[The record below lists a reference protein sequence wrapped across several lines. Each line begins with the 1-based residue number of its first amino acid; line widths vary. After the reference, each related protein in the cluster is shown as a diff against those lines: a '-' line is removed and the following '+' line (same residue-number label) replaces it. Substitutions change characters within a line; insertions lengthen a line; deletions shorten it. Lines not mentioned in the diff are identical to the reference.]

1 MIAPARGTLRAAR
14 AAAVAGTVL
23 ALASAAHVAA
33 GGGLPD
39 ALTVLALLALT
50 TCAAHLLTRRR
61 LSGPALV
68 GVLGAGQVVLHE
80 VLVATC
86 AVPAGAL
93 AGAGHHGQLLTTDPA
108 TTAAATAA
116 ASAPGWSAGMLAAHT
131 AATLLA
137 ALVLARGEAA
147 LWALRTWWRPLLVVL
162 RLAVAPPPG
171 PRRTPPPAPPAVA
184 APCLLVVRR
193 APRRGP
199 PPRCQPSPPR
209 ARSFAASP

>member
-39 ALTVLALLALT
+39 ALTTLALLAIT

-61 LSGPALV
+61 LSGPALL
-68 GVLGAGQVVLHE
+68 GVLGAGQVALHE
-80 VLVATC
+80 VLAATC
-86 AVPAGAL
+86 ALPAGAVG
-93 AGAGHHGQLLTTDPA
+93 GAGHHGQLLLAAP
-108 TTAAATAA
+108 AAATGAQVGAA
-116 ASAPGWSAGMLAAHT
+116 GAPAAMLAAHT

-147 LWALRTWWRPLLVVL
+147 LWALRAWWRPLLVVL
-162 RLAVAPPPG
+162 RLAFPPPPG

-184 APCLLVVRR
+184 APSLVVVRR

-199 PPRCQPSPPR
+199 PPRRQPSPPR
-209 ARSFAASP
+209 ARSLAASP